1 MRPSLAHVP
10 FVVVDLETTG
20 GSAQYDRV
28 MEVAAIRVE
37 NGVVQERFERLAE
50 PGVPIPPFVTRITG
64 INAALVRGKPSFESL
79 LPDLRRL
86 FDGAVVVAH
95 NASFDCNFLAQAF
108 SRAGIEWQT
117 DRLCTLRL
125 ARRLLP
131 GLHSYKLDSLC
142 AFLGFSFVQSHRA
155 GPDAEATLSVLQHLL
170 ETAIGR
176 GIDSLASLLRVQQ
189 QPVTHKRRKG
199 RVDEAQVASLPTTPG
214 VYLLKDLHGQV
225 VYVGKSINVRQR
237 VRTHLRPSGT
247 ARSGAQPRLRR
258 RLAHIA
264 DVEAIETKSELEAL
278 LLESKLVKRYLPDA
292 NSLLRDYHD
301 YPFIKIDT
309 GDPHPR
315 LEATRERPT
324 DGTQYF
330 GPFRRAGVVSSA
342 VLFLNEQL
350 GLRQCSGPLRPGQA
364 ACALLEMKKCLGPCV
379 NAVSTAEYAAA
390 VEEGIGVLRGQDSGL
405 LERAAQRR
413 DEFAEQLRFEE
424 AAELRDRIR
433 DVEQVVGVQQ
443 RLAAFADRNVVLVT
457 TDRTPDRMRLLLV
470 RAGRLIDQVS
480 LPVRATPS
488 HLRHVLR
495 RAYGGSSSAQV
506 SRDELDDLLIL
517 DAWLRR
523 HRDEIREVAVPIEDP
538 DSAVSALREAMS
550 SSLVVVDSGAET
562 VEPKADDLGRALAG
576 ADPAG
581 QGPPR
586 RRRHQDASLVV
597 A

>member
-1 MRPSLAHVP
+1 MRASLAQVP

-37 NGVVQERFERLAE
+37 NGVIQDRFERLAE
-50 PGVPIPPFVTRITG
+50 PGIPIPPFVTRITG

-108 SRAGIEWQT
+108 KRQGLDWEG

-125 ARRLLP
+125 ARRLIP

-142 AFLGFSFVQSHRA
+142 AFLGFAFVQRHRA

-170 ETAIGR
+170 ETAIER
-176 GIDSLASLLRVQQ
+176 GIDTLASLLHVQQ
-189 QPVTHKRRKG
+189 QPVTHKRHKS

-225 VYVGKSINVRQR
+225 VYVGKSVNVRQR

-247 ARSGAQPRLRR
+247 ARSAAQPRLRR
-258 RLAHIA
+258 RLPHIA
-264 DVEAIETKSELEAL
+264 DVEAIETSSELEAL
-278 LLESKLVKRYLPDA
+278 LLESKLVKRYLPQA

-301 YPFIKIDT
+301 YPFIKVDVN
-309 GDPHPR
+309 DPHPR
-315 LEATRERPT
+315 LEATRERPN
-324 DGTQYF
+324 DGTLYF

-342 VLFLNEQL
+342 VVFLNEQL
-350 GLRQCSGPLRPGQA
+350 GLRQCTGPLRPGQA

-379 NAVSTAEYAAA
+379 GAVSKADYAAA
-390 VEEGIGVLRGQDSGL
+390 VDEGVRVLRAQDDAL

-413 DEFAEQLRFEE
+413 DELGDQLRFEE

-433 DVEQVVGVQQ
+433 DAQQVIGVQQ
-443 RLAAFADRNVVLVT
+443 RLAVFSDRNVVVVT
-457 TDRTPDRMRLLLV
+457 PDHQPDRMRLLLV
-470 RAGRLIDQVS
+470 RAGRLIEQVS

-488 HLRHVLR
+488 HLRHLLR
-495 RAYGGSSSAQV
+495 RVYRGPSSSRV

-523 HRDEIREVAVPIEDP
+523 HREEIREVAVPIDDP
-538 DSAVSALREAMS
+538 DAAVAGLRAAM
-550 SSLVVVDSGAET
+550 L
-562 VEPKADDLGRALAG
+562 PALAG
-576 ADPAG
+576 TCSAP
-581 QGPPR
+581 
-586 RRRHQDASLVV
+586 SSV

>member
-37 NGVVQERFERLAE
+37 NGVIQDRFERLAE

-64 INAALVRGKPSFESL
+64 INAALVRGKPAFESL
-79 LPDLRRL
+79 LPDLRSL

-108 SRAGIEWQT
+108 KRAGLDWQA

-125 ARRLLP
+125 ARRLMP

-142 AFLGFSFVQSHRA
+142 AFLGFSFVQRHRA

-170 ETAIGR
+170 ETAVGR
-176 GIDSLASLLRVQQ
+176 GIDSLASLLRVEQ
-189 QPVTHKRRKG
+189 QPVSHKRRKG

-225 VYVGKSINVRQR
+225 VYVGKSVNVRQR

-247 ARSGAQPRLRR
+247 ARSAAQPRLRR
-258 RLAHIA
+258 RLPHIA
-264 DVEAIETKSELEAL
+264 DVEAIETSSELEAL
-278 LLESKLVKRYLPDA
+278 LLESKLVKRYLPAA

-301 YPFIKIDT
+301 YPFIKVDI

-324 DGTQYF
+324 DGTLYF
-330 GPFRRAGVVSSA
+330 GPFRRAGVVTSA
-342 VLFLNEQL
+342 VVFLNEQL

-379 NAVSTAEYAAA
+379 GAVSKSDYAAA
-390 VEEGIGVLRGQDSGL
+390 VDQGVRVLRAEDASL
-405 LERAAQRR
+405 LERAAEHR
-413 DEFAEQLRFEE
+413 DELGEQLRFEE

-433 DVEQVVGVQQ
+433 DVQQVVGVQQ

-457 TDRTPDRMRLLLV
+457 PDRQPDRVRLLLV
-470 RAGRLIDQVS
+470 RAGRLIEQVS
-480 LPVRATPS
+480 LPARATPS
-488 HLRHVLR
+488 HLRYLLR
-495 RAYGGSSSAQV
+495 RAYGGASSPQV

-523 HRDEIREVAVPIEDP
+523 HREDMREVGVPIDAP
-538 DSAVSALREAMS
+538 DTAAGALRAAM
-550 SSLVVVDSGAET
+550 LPLATNPT
-562 VEPKADDLGRALAG
+562 VEAVQAVQAG
-576 ADPAG
+576 
-581 QGPPR
+581 
-586 RRRHQDASLVV
+586 
-597 A
+597 